1 MSKHTVSRHFVT
13 VEGNWGTRQV
23 HYRRTGSGPALLL
36 LHQSPQSS
44 REFEGLMQAWGESFT
59 VLAPDSPGY
68 GKSDPLGVNQAGLE
82 DFATATAEFTAAIGL
97 QRFGIY
103 GYHTGSGI
111 AVALAHQYPERVSAI
126 ACNGLVMLTQPELD
140 NILAH
145 YLPRFEP
152 SWDGAH
158 LAWLWARLR
167 EQTIFFPWHDRR
179 LATRMN
185 FPMRE
190 PEALQQQL
198 LEFLRAGDAYRVGY
212 RAAFAY
218 QAGPVLTQISV
229 PSLITAA
236 SRDPLSEHL
245 QRIASPADCVKIEI
259 SEDHAAALETCFAH
273 LLGYPGTPAPQA
285 VATQMPP
292 AKLWSDTLATTNGRL
307 RVLRSGEQIKN
318 VVVHAAGGSAET
330 VAPLLLACRHALAV
344 DLPGHGEAPAP
355 EGDCDLRACA
365 DQLQAVLSALD
376 GEPVWLVGDGS
387 GAAVALEV
395 ARRDPAR
402 LRGLIIKDAPLPDP
416 KLRAAILSAGLPD
429 LQPDWHGGHLSR
441 AWHMLRDARLFHP
454 WFDRSQA
461 GIRWIEPQLDEQ
473 ALTLAVRET
482 LIAEGHWQNLS
493 REVLDLDLLSQV
505 SATTL
510 PVLCCAEN
518 DSPWQAAAQ
527 QLAAAARHGQYL
539 ALSTD
544 SAAWI
549 APLQRA
555 MQQQLS

>member
-1 MSKHTVSRHFVT
+1 M
-13 VEGNWGTRQV
+13 
-23 HYRRTGSGPALLL
+23 HYRRAGNGPALLL

-44 REFEGLMQAWGESFT
+44 REFEELMQAWGDSFT

-68 GKSDPLGVNQAGLE
+68 GKSDPLGVEQASLE
-82 DFATATAEFTAAIGL
+82 EFATAIAEFTAAIGL

-190 PEALQQQL
+190 PAALQQQL

-218 QAGPVLTQISV
+218 QAGPVLTQMSV

-245 QRIASPADCVKIEI
+245 QRIDSPADCVKIEV
-259 SEDHAAALETCFAH
+259 SEDHAGALESCFAH
-273 LLGYPGTPAPQA
+273 LLGYPGAPAAQA

-292 AKLWSDTLATTNGRL
+292 AKLWSDTLATSNGRL
-307 RVLRSGEQIKN
+307 RVLRSGEHVKT

-330 VAPLLLACRHALAV
+330 VAPLLLACQDALAV

-355 EGDCDLRACA
+355 AGDCDLHACA
-365 DQLQAVLSALD
+365 DQLQAVLAALPE
-376 GEPVWLVGDGS
+376 EPVWLVGDGS

-416 KLRAAILSAGLPD
+416 ELRAAILSEGLPD

-454 WFDRSQA
+454 WFNRSPA
-461 GIRWIEPQLDEQ
+461 GIRWIEPQLDEHQ
-473 ALTLAVRET
+473 LNLAVRET
-482 LIAEGHWQNLS
+482 LIAEGHWQMLS
-493 REVLDLDLLSQV
+493 REILDLDILGQV
-505 SATTL
+505 AAITL
-510 PVLCCAEN
+510 PVLCCSE
-518 DSPWQAAAQ
+518 DGSPWRTAAQ
-527 QLAAAARHGQYL
+527 QLAAAASHGQYL
-539 ALSTD
+539 ALSAN
-544 SAAWI
+544 SAAWTQ
-549 APLQRA
+549 PLQLA
-555 MQQQLS
+555 MQQQSS